1 MKPFRIRPRILFFA
15 LLICITSSANVQA
28 KDSIEAAGDVFVYL
42 LPATAGG
49 LTLGYKDRQGTLQF
63 AESTAL
69 ALGSTFALKYSIS
82 EDRPNH
88 HDRHS
93 FPSGHSSAS
102 FSSAEF
108 LRMRYGWEYG
118 VPAYVVATFVAF
130 SRVHAKQHHVHDVI
144 VGTAIGIGSSYLMT
158 QPYKGWYVQADIDS
172 GSRGI
177 RLSRTW

>member
-1 MKPFRIRPRILFFA
+1 M
-15 LLICITSSANVQA
+15 LLCIANGNFVQA
-28 KDSIEAAGDVFVYL
+28 RDGIESAGDALAYL

-49 LTLGYKDRQGTLQF
+49 LTLVYQDEKGTLQF

-69 ALGSTFALKYSIS
+69 ALGSTVALKYTIS
-82 EDRPNH
+82 EERPNH

-118 VPAYVVATFVAF
+118 VPAYAVAAFVAF
-130 SRVHAKQHHVHDVI
+130 SRVHAKQHYVHDVLA
-144 VGTAIGIGSSYLMT
+144 GAAIGIGSSYLLT
-158 QPYKGWYVQADIDS
+158 EPYKGWHIQTEIDNRS
-172 GSRGI
+172 YGV
-177 RLSRTW
+177 RLSRRW

>member
-1 MKPFRIRPRILFFA
+1 MKAFRIRARILSFA
-15 LLICITSSANVQA
+15 VLICITSSISVQA
-28 KDSIEAAGDVFVYL
+28 RDSIEAAGDVFVYL

-69 ALGSTFALKYSIS
+69 ALGSTVVLKYSIS

-88 HDRHS
+88 RDNHS
-93 FPSGHSSAS
+93 FPSGHSAAS

-118 VPAYVVATFVAF
+118 VPAYLVATFVAY
-130 SRVHAKQHHVHDVI
+130 SRVHAKQHYLHDVI
-144 VGTAIGIGSSYLMT
+144 AGSAIGIGSSYLLT
-158 QPYKGWYVQADIDS
+158 QPYKGWYVQVDIDT
-172 GSRGI
+172 GFHGV
-177 RLSRTW
+177 RLSRAW